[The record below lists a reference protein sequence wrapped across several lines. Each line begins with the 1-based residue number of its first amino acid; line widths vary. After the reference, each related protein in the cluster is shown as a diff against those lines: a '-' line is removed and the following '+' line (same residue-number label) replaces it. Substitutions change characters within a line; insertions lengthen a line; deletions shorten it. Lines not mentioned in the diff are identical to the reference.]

1 MKRTLT
7 RIFIVSLCVL
17 AQTGNGFAQAAML
30 KKFNGFL
37 GTYHPVNGTAHGGS
51 GWKDGELI
59 QHAFNFGQNAIL
71 VKGSHAGY
79 TFEQNINNSCSE
91 WDVNKVYGIL
101 LPPTEHGV
109 VNQPADTD
117 ILKPFEKGP
126 GMIQGMH
133 RFSELSKRC
142 PQIDGVIIDDL
153 YNDFP
158 KEISLEDLRD
168 MKDALS
174 GKRIDERGS
183 IDHSSP
189 ATTPNLKLYFVVYEH
204 HLDIIPDKQVLDL
217 IDGVCFWMWKQSD
230 HYKNFDDYIQT
241 VHRLYPAKDVIAGV
255 YVRHS
260 RETPTAAS
268 VHHVMERAIDMY
280 SKGEINGL
288 LIFSAVWLTQKEC
301 TRERWDE
308 LGLPEFLGRQY
319 YKFLGE
325 GSGRVIDAKTKMP
338 VANALVTVN
347 RLVDGKSLNT
357 TRKFT
362 NERGEYRF
370 GGWAGKGD
378 KERVNYEVRIES
390 DAFKPKT
397 LNVKLRAGESVEFAD
412 TRLKQ

>member
-7 RIFIVSLCVL
+7 RVFIVFLCVL
-17 AQTGNGFAQAAML
+17 AQTGNGFAQAGTP

-37 GTYHPVNGTAHGGS
+37 GTYHPVNGSAHGGS
-51 GWKDGELI
+51 GWKDGDLI
-59 QHAFNFGQNAIL
+59 QHAFNFGQNAVL

-79 TFEQNINNSCSE
+79 TFEQNIKNSCSE

-101 LPPTEHGV
+101 LPPSEYGV

-117 ILKPFEKGP
+117 ILKPFEKQP

-158 KEISLEDLRD
+158 KAITLEDLRD

-174 GKRIDERGS
+174 GKQIDALGNV
-183 IDHSSP
+183 DHSST
-189 ATTPNLKLYFVVYEH
+189 ATTPHLRLYFVVYEH
-204 HLDIIPDKQVLDL
+204 HLDIVPDKQVLDL

-230 HYKNFDDYIQT
+230 HYRNFDDYIQT

-260 RETPTAAS
+260 LETPTVAS
-268 VHHVMERAIDMY
+268 VHHIMERAIDMY

-301 TRERWDE
+301 TRERWNE
-308 LGLPEFLGRQY
+308 LGFPEFLGRNY

-325 GSGRVIDAKTKMP
+325 GAGRVIDAKTKMP

-347 RLVDGKSLNT
+347 RVVDGKSLNT

-362 NERGEYRF
+362 NERGEYDF
-370 GGWAGKGD
+370 GGWAGLGGNG
-378 KERVNYEVRIES
+378 RVNYEITIEAASFKRATRNVR
-390 DAFKPKT
+390 
-397 LNVKLRAGESVEFAD
+397 LRAGQSMSIAEVK
-412 TRLKQ
+412 LNK